1 MTINESTTKI
11 PLRYDPSLGDKAT
24 VNSAFL
30 RDKKKLPPEVKRNL
44 RRLIRAW
51 KSSKGALA
59 IFEPKRKIKLTKN
72 KVPILL
78 NMYVIEVQKREP
90 PTHIVVLVTET
101 DPFYKKSEKSKA
113 NPIGSL
119 FVFDRIF
126 TDYNEY
132 LNYINHT
139 INNKTNLIK

>member
-1 MTINESTTKI
+1 MNINEATTKI
-11 PLRYDPSLGDKAT
+11 ALRYDHSLGDRVT

-44 RRLIRAW
+44 RRLIRDW
-51 KSSKGALA
+51 KRSKGALA

-90 PTHIVVLVTET
+90 PTHIVVIVTET
-101 DPFYKKSEKSKA
+101 DPFYKKSKKP
-113 NPIGSL
+113 NPPGTL
-119 FVFDRIF
+119 FIFDRIF
-126 TDYNEY
+126 TDYNDY

-139 INNKTNLIK
+139 LN

>member
-11 PLRYDPSLGDKAT
+11 ALRYDPSLGDKAT

-59 IFEPKRKIKLTKN
+59 IFEPKRKVKFTKN
-72 KVPILL
+72 KVATYI
-78 NMYVIEVQKREP
+78 NMFVIEVQKREP

-139 INNKTNLIK
+139 INSKTNLIK